1 MSIQTG
7 GMAYEDLSLGMEAA
21 FAKTVTEADIAAFA
35 GVSGDFNPV
44 HVNEEFAETT
54 MFKGRIAHG
63 MLSAAFISTVLGTK
77 LPGPGCVYL
86 SQSLKFKAPVHIGDT
101 VTAKAQ
107 VLSLMPEKRRVT
119 LRTTCAV
126 KGQLVVEGEA
136 VLFVPAV
143 RVDSTLTTSTS
154 DHPSVGAAEVGVPSE
169 GAARGGTR

>member
-1 MSIQTG
+1 MSIQIG
-7 GMAYEDLSLGMEAA
+7 GMAYEDLSLGMEAV

-44 HVNEEFAETT
+44 HVDEEFAETT

-77 LPGPGCVYL
+77 LPGPGCIYL
-86 SQSLKFKAPVHIGDT
+86 SQSLKFKAPVRIGDT
-101 VTAKAQ
+101 VTARVQ

-126 KGQLVVEGEA
+126 KEQLVVDGEA
-136 VLFVPAV
+136 VLFVPTM
-143 RVDSTLTTSTS
+143 RTDSTLTTQ
-154 DHPSVGAAEVGVPSE
+154 E
-169 GAARGGTR
+169 GAR